1 MWRTAPALALLL
13 TTSFAQAQD
22 DGTLVGQRVVIKY
35 KQPLRFGQVTVEP
48 KDYRAYTVK
57 STDGNW
63 LLLVSGGISGWIR
76 SDDIVPLD
84 EAPRF
89 YSDEIAR
96 DPSSWNAYLYRGFV
110 WDVKH
115 DYDKAIADYSEA
127 IRIYPGWANT
137 YNNRGWTWHRK
148 KEYDKAIADYNA
160 ALRIEPKCVRALVNR
175 GFAWQDKR
183 DYYRALT
190 DFREAIK
197 IDPKYARAVVAQ
209 AWLFATCPDK
219 KFRDGNLAIESAT
232 RACDLSAWQEA
243 DKLAVLAA
251 AYAEAG
257 DFEKAI
263 RWQAKANIRF
273 LDAED
278 RKNGEE
284 RIELYKG
291 KKPFRFVETPIP
303 ASQHELLPGHPE
315 ESRRWSQFPDP
326 ELASRIFAELVER
339 LGTRPDDTSSE
350 ARNAWERKLNSA
362 EAAIS
367 RKHHLKPSEV
377 KAIWRAGTAA
387 KPSDP

>member
-1 MWRTAPALALLL
+1 MWRSAPALTLLL
-13 TTSFAQAQD
+13 AASFAHAQD
-22 DGTLVGQRVVIKY
+22 NGSLVGQRVVIKY

-57 STDGNW
+57 STDGDW

-96 DPSSWNAYLYRGFV
+96 EPSSWNAYLYRGFV

-148 KEYDKAIADYNA
+148 KAYDKAIADYNA
-160 ALRIEPKCVRALVNR
+160 ALRIDPKCVRALVNR

-190 DFREAIK
+190 DYREAIK

-219 KFRDGNLAIESAT
+219 KFRDGNLAVESAT

-257 DFEKAI
+257 DFAQAI
-263 RWQAKANIRF
+263 RWQEKANSRF
-273 LDAED
+273 LDSED
-278 RKNGEE
+278 RKIGAE
-284 RIELYKG
+284 RIGLYRN
-291 KKPFRFVETPIP
+291 KKPFRMVETPDP
-303 ASQHELLPGHPE
+303 ASQHESLPGHPE
-315 ESRRWSQFPDP
+315 ESRRWSPFPDP

-339 LGTRPDDTSSE
+339 LGTSPDDTSPE
-350 ARNAWERKLNSA
+350 ARKAWERKLSSA

-387 KPSDP
+387 KPSDS